1 MKQKQIKLSG
11 KEGFEKY
18 YQDLYGARW
27 QELKKAFQKETN
39 TVE

>member
-18 YQDLYGARW
+18 YQDLFS
-27 QELKKAFQKETN
+27 KVDKAIFIQKQKI
-39 TVE
+39 